1 MRVYWVSEKENLSY
15 VNRGEVGSNYPRS
28 RDEAAQMESE
38 FERSSGDSRRSGNY
52 GRKRNMNRSRP
63 VELGKEYDVEIIE
76 KSRRFDGIAKIDG
89 FVIFVRNV
97 KVGDK
102 PKIKIDSVSE
112 NFAIGSPVEQPQPAV
127 EAASPAAEKPA
138 QAI

>member
-1 MRVYWVSEKENLSY
+1 
-15 VNRGEVGSNYPRS
+15 
-28 RDEAAQMESE
+28 MESD
-38 FERSSGDSRRSGNY
+38 FEQGSDSRRSGSY
-52 GRKRNMNRSRP
+52 GRRRPANRSRP

-102 PKIKIDSVSE
+102 PKIKIDSVSQ
-112 NFAIGSPVEQPQPAV
+112 NFAIASPVEGAQPTSAPV
-127 EAASPAAEKPA
+127 PPPEKVGTSA
-138 QAI
+138 TG

>member
-1 MRVYWVSEKENLSY
+1 LSY
-15 VNRGEVGSNYPRS
+15 VNRGEVGSSYPRS
-28 RDEAAQMESE
+28 REESEEMESD
-38 FERSSGDSRRSGNY
+38 FERSGDSRRTANY
-52 GRKRNMNRSRP
+52 GRRRQPNRSRP

-102 PKIKIDSVSE
+102 PRVKIESVSE
-112 NFAIGSPVEQPQPAV
+112 NFAIASPVEVAQPQAG
-127 EAASPAAEKPA
+127 ETPAAP
-138 QAI
+138 QSQVNSSV

>member
-1 MRVYWVSEKENLSY
+1 
-15 VNRGEVGSNYPRS
+15 
-28 RDEAAQMESE
+28 MEDD
-38 FERSSGDSRRSGNY
+38 FERGSDSRRFGSY
-52 GRKRNMNRSRP
+52 GKRRNMNRSRP

-102 PKIKIDSVSE
+102 PKVKIDSVSQ
-112 NFAIGSPVEQPQPAV
+112 NFAIASPVEQPQ
-127 EAASPAAEKPA
+127 AAPAAPAPEKVG
-138 QAI
+138 

>member
-1 MRVYWVSEKENLSY
+1 LSY

-28 RDEAAQMESE
+28 REESE
-38 FERSSGDSRRSGNY
+38 EMETDFERSSDSRRSGSF
-52 GRKRNMNRSRP
+52 GRRRPINRSRP

-102 PKIKIDSVSE
+102 PRVKIDSVSQ
-112 NFAIGSPVEQPQPAV
+112 NFAIATPLEQAQPPADT
-127 EAASPAAEKPA
+127 AAPAAEKPA
-138 QAI
+138 V